1 METVV
6 KKSTSKNTTAGK
18 KKLAIVTCCL
28 DDWGGSE
35 DLWFKAAVH
44 LKEQAFEILILKQ
57 KINWHHSKFVELS
70 KKGFLLKELDT
81 FSGKSV
87 SKRLFIKAWNKLR
100 NHDENYLKTNFENQ
114 LRQFQPHHVLISQGI
129 NFDGL
134 MFAQACMNMNIS
146 YSIISQKAVEFYWPQ
161 PNERVVMKEAFQKA
175 EKCFFVSQHNLQL
188 TEEQFGFRFQNAQMV
203 WNPVKVK
210 REIIAYPS
218 VQNGFKLACI
228 GRLFILDKGQDILLR
243 ILSQK
248 KWKERPLTISF
259 IGNGVDEAG
268 LKSMAELLNVK
279 NIEFTGQ
286 QKNIEDIWKQHHALV
301 LPSRSEGLP
310 LVILEAMA
318 AGRMTIASNA
328 GGNDEL
334 IADEKSGFLAEA
346 NFSSFDAA
354 LEKAWQRRHQWE
366 VMGKNAFQDALKK
379 IPETPEID
387 FAQNL
392 MNLIYEC

>member
-1 METVV
+1 METLV
-6 KKSTSKNTTAGK
+6 KSSTPKNAIAAK

-35 DLWFKAAVH
+35 DLWFKAAIH
-44 LKEQAFEILILKQ
+44 LREQGFEIMILKQ
-57 KINWHHSKFVELS
+57 KINLHHSKFVELLQ
-70 KKGFLLKELDT
+70 KKFLLKELDT
-81 FSGKSV
+81 FPRKSAP
-87 SKRLFIKAWNKLR
+87 KRLFIKAWNKVR
-100 NHDENYLKTNFENQ
+100 KHNEDYIKTNFENQ

-134 MFAQACMNMNIS
+134 MFAHSCMRMNLS
-146 YSIISQKAVEFYWPQ
+146 YSIVSQKAVEFYWPQ
-161 PNERVVMKEAFQKA
+161 PNERAVMKQAFEKA
-175 EKCFFVSQHNLQL
+175 AKCFFVSQHNLQL
-188 TEEQFGFRFQNAQMV
+188 TEEQFGFRFYNAKLV

-218 VQNGFKLACI
+218 VQNGFNLACI

-259 IGNGVDEAG
+259 VGNGVDEAG
-268 LKSMAELLNVK
+268 LKSMADLLNVK

-286 QKNIEDIWKQHHALV
+286 QQNIEDIWKQHHALV
-301 LPSRSEGLP
+301 LPSRSEGRP

-318 AGRMTIASNA
+318 AGRMTIATNV

-334 IADEKSGFLAEA
+334 IADEKSGFIAEA

-354 LEKAWQRRHQWE
+354 LEKAWQRRNEWE
-366 VMGKNAFQDALKK
+366 AMGKNAFHDGMKK
-379 IPETPEID
+379 IPEAPEID

-392 MNLIYEC
+392 MNLIYE